1 MTPEQ
6 KLKWAIVSSTYAW
19 QEKDAPEFPCD
30 HIDAIYEEIEAADEH
45 WDGKSEV
52 RSGEIDTGLECDW
65 SRHYESK
72 SVAMQ
77 FPDGSW
83 VGWTYWYGGG
93 KHGEPEAIDWMCDAY
108 DLECTEEEKVVT
120 VRTFTKPSSQVTA

>member
-6 KLKWAIVSSTYAW
+6 KLKKEIVLLAI
-19 QEKDAPEFPCD
+19 KDKNINFLGN
-30 HIDAIYEEIEAADEH
+30 IDNTNVEELYQQLVDSDVH
-45 WDGKSEV
+45 WDYKN
-52 RSGEIDTGLECDW
+52 EIRHGQVETNVDCEF

-77 FPDGSW
+77 VEDGSW

-93 KHGEPEAIDWMCDAY
+93 KFGEPEAIDFMADAY
-108 DLECTEEEKVVT
+108 ELYCKEEEKIVV
-120 VRTFTKPSSQVTA
+120 VRTFEKK

>member
-6 KLKWAIVSSTYAW
+6 KIKHAIINRSAEW
-19 QEKDAPEFPCD
+19 NDEKPPVIDINNVDDA
-30 HIDAIYEEIEAADEH
+30 YEELVEKDEH
-45 WDGKSEV
+45 WDALYEMREGQVETNLPSE
-52 RSGEIDTGLECDW
+52 S

-77 FPDGSW
+77 APDGTW

-93 KHGEPEAIDWMCDAY
+93 KHAEPDAIDWIDVAY
-108 DLECTEEEKVVT
+108 DLNCTEEEKVVV
-120 VRTFTKPSSQVTA
+120 VREFTKLDKAS